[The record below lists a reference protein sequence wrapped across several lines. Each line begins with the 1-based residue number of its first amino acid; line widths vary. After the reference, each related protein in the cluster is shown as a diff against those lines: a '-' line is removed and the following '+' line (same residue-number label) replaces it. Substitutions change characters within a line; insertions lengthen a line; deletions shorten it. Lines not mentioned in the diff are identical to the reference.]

1 MRARVVYGVGS
12 SMIKVKIVAVG
23 KVKEKYFLEAIKEY
37 EKRLSR
43 YAEFKIVEV
52 KEENFVSEPNEA
64 QKQEILKKE
73 ANNLKKELKGFIV
86 AMCIEGKKY
95 DSVGFSKLISEVKK
109 QSGELTLVIGGSYG
123 LSDEIKGIANLKM
136 SVSDMTFPH
145 TLFRVMLV
153 EQLYRAFSIEA
164 EGKYHK

>member
-1 MRARVVYGVGS
+1 
-12 SMIKVKIVAVG
+12 MIKVKIVAVG
-23 KVKEKYFLEAIKEY
+23 KVKEKYFLDGIKEY

-43 YAEFKIVEV
+43 YADFKIVEI
-52 KEENFVSEPNEA
+52 KEENFIAEPNES

-73 ANNLKKELKGFIV
+73 GNSLKKELKGYIV
-86 AMCIEGKKY
+86 AMCIEGKKF
-95 DSVGFSKLISEVKK
+95 DSVGFSKLIKDIK
-109 QSGELTLVIGGSYG
+109 AQSGEITFVIGGSYG
-123 LSDEIKGIANLKM
+123 LSDEIKSLANLKM

-145 TLFRVMLV
+145 TLFRLLLV